1 MVTSARICSRRFVST
16 LFLLVALVTP
26 VHAFPGG
33 ASALVASAGGG
44 WKTGAVRQAMAE
56 IQSRY
61 GGSMIRQ
68 QSSGDTLLVQWRTRQ
83 GVQVF
88 VIEPSTGRWYPAPRR
103 DARPGR

>member
-1 MVTSARICSRRFVST
+1 
-16 LFLLVALVTP
+16 
-26 VHAFPGG
+26 
-33 ASALVASAGGG
+33 
-44 WKTGAVRQAMAE
+44 
-56 IQSRY
+56 
-61 GGSMIRQ
+61 MIRQ